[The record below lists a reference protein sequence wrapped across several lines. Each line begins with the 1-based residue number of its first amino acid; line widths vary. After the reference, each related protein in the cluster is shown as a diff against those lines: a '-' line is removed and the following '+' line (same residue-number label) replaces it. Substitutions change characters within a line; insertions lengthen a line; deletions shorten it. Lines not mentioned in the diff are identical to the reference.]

1 MEAIVRQQ
9 YDRLADIYD
18 KRWQT
23 YISNTLSFLVRWVKV
38 IPSDRILDV
47 ACGTGELE
55 RLLTDQYPQQNITG
69 IDVSSKMLAV
79 AQEKCVALPNVS
91 FHQSSVLSLP
101 GKDGQFEVVICANA
115 FHYFDQ
121 PVEALTEMKRVL
133 HPNGRVV
140 ILDWCRDFMVCRF
153 CDWLLGWLDPAH
165 KRCYTQDELNTLI
178 VSAGLKVQRAQRVR
192 FGLIWG
198 LMVVDAAV

>member
-1 MEAIVRQQ
+1 M
-9 YDRLADIYD
+9 
-18 KRWQT
+18 
-23 YISNTLSFLVRWVKV
+23 
-38 IPSDRILDV
+38 DV

-55 RLLTDQYPQQNITG
+55 RLLTEQHPQQYITG
-69 IDVSSKMLAV
+69 IDVSSKMLSV

-91 FHQSSVLSLP
+91 FHQTLASSLP

-121 PVEALTEMKRVL
+121 PVEVLVEMKRL
-133 HPNGRVV
+133 LIPNGRVI
-140 ILDWCRDFMVCRF
+140 ILDWCRDFIICRF

-165 KRCYTQDELNTLI
+165 RRCYTQNELNTLI
-178 VSAGLKVQRAQRVR
+178 MSSGLKIQRTQQVR

-198 LMVVDAAV
+198 LMVVDATV